1 VLTSIIVI
9 QAEKEKMEQLIGT
22 NVKTHNHAYLGEVR
36 NVSRL
41 FVKPI
46 YRHLRGIEANE
57 PYVAYAVE
65 IEGSDS
71 PKGWTTLIARDEADI
86 LKRYAV

>member
-1 VLTSIIVI
+1 MN
-9 QAEKEKMEQLIGT
+9 ELIGYT
-22 NVKTHNHAYLGEVR
+22 IKSHDNG
-36 NVSRL
+36 
-41 FVKPI
+41 FVGKVTQVERTYVHPV

-71 PKGWTTLIARDEADI
+71 PKGWTTLIARDAGEI
-86 LKRYAV
+86 HKRYVM

>member
-1 VLTSIIVI
+1 MN
-9 QAEKEKMEQLIGT
+9 ELIGYT
-22 NVKTHNHAYLGEVR
+22 VKSHDHAYIGR
-36 NVSRL
+36 VSQVSPIR
-41 FVKPI
+41 VAPI

-71 PKGWTTLIARDEADI
+71 PKGWTTLIARNAEEI
-86 LKRYAV
+86 HKRYVI